1 MLFKRFISTALLAT
15 VLLTGCAGTYNQHY
29 SGGDTMISAEKVEK
43 YIIPGQTTLSELRE
57 FMGTPVLTGTLANG
71 KNFVGF
77 LFIGK
82 RSDGEAIGRGVA
94 SILTFG
100 IASENEKRG
109 TAKSFFFVLDDNNVV
124 EDIKYKGTVYL
135 SRYELLLQY
144 EKAVRPLTDTEMR
157 DNKNYSKDYIKQTY
171 KPYMLEA
178 KPKVAV
184 DTAAKKG
191 KKLEE
196 LDWDDVFYPA
206 YTDPGRLAADAK
218 ELLGEYSNATLSA
231 IHGKQPNDGKKMDLI
246 LGTVK
251 TK

>member
-1 MLFKRFISTALLAT
+1 MFKRIIATALFAT
-15 VLLTGCAGTYNQHY
+15 LLLTGCAGSLNQHY
-29 SGGDTMISAEKVEK
+29 SGGDTLISAEKVEK

-77 LFIGK
+77 LFIGQ

-94 SILTFG
+94 SVLTFG
-100 IASENEKRG
+100 IASESEKRG

-135 SRYELLLQY
+135 SRFELVVKY
-144 EKAVRPLTDTEMR
+144 EKAVRPLTDEEMR
-157 DNKNYSKDYIKQTY
+157 DNKNYSKEYIQQTY
-171 KPYMLEA
+171 KPYMLQA

-184 DTAAKKG
+184 ETAAKKG

-196 LDWDDVFYPA
+196 LDYDDVYYPA
-206 YTDPGRLAADAK
+206 FTEPGRLAADAK
-218 ELLGEYSNATLSA
+218 EVLGEYSNATLDA
-231 IHGKQPNDGKKMDLI
+231 IHGKQPNDGKKLELI